1 MNKTQ
6 ISYVMPQAD
15 FDAIKAALTLLVAK
29 MPFLISLKPE
39 EISALT
45 KQGEKSVD
53 FAQDAYSASLNFP
66 NVLPPIFDKV
76 EYAKDTA
83 LFKNMSEIK
92 MLVDSLHERVNSTYM
107 AVGSESMT
115 ASLIVYELLQSAS
128 KTTPGLKSVVEQ
140 LGKRFK
146 KTSRKASKMKPSD
159 NSSQS
164 ET

>member
-1 MNKTQ
+1 MNKPQ

-15 FDAIKAALTLLVAK
+15 FDAIKAAIALLVAK

-39 EISALT
+39 QISALT
-45 KQGEKSVD
+45 KLGEKSVD

-66 NVLPPIFDKV
+66 NVLPPIFDKT

-115 ASLIVYELLQSAS
+115 TSLIVYELLQSAS

-146 KTSRKASKMKPSD
+146 KTSRKASKTKPSD
-159 NSSQS
+159 N
-164 ET
+164 TPKA

>member
-15 FDAIKAALTLLVAK
+15 FDAIKAALALLIAK

-45 KQGEKSVD
+45 KLGEKSVD
-53 FAQDAYSASLNFP
+53 FAQDAYSASLNFS

-128 KTTPGLKSVVEQ
+128 KTTPGLKSIVEQ

-146 KTSRKASKMKPSD
+146 KSGRKASKSKPSD
-159 NSSQS
+159 NSN
-164 ET
+164 

>member
-6 ISYVMPQAD
+6 ISYVMSQAD
-15 FDAIKAALTLLVAK
+15 FDAIKTALTLIVTK
-29 MPFLISLKPE
+29 MPFLISLKPD

-45 KQGEKSVD
+45 KLGEKSVD

-66 NVLPPIFDKV
+66 NVLPPIFDKA
-76 EYAKDTA
+76 EYAKDIA

-92 MLVDSLHERVNSTYM
+92 MLIDSLHERVNSTYM

-115 ASLIVYELLQSAS
+115 TSLIVYELLQSAS
-128 KTTPGLKSVVEQ
+128 KTTPGLKSVVDQ

-146 KTSRKASKMKPSD
+146 KTSKNVAKSKSIDNKA
-159 NSSQS
+159 QA
-164 ET
+164 